1 MTFIFLIA
9 VLFAVPYLSYK
20 TKDQIYLVEELDI
33 PRQKLYFQS
42 LVMQGILS
50 VLAFFAVRSSLVK
63 INYRSTFSPA
73 AIGVAAGIILLAW
86 LLSGI
91 RLKNEQGDAENNLKY
106 ILPRN
111 GKEQAYWLGTTFISS
126 FMEEFI
132 YRGVLF
138 AIFYQTFDGN
148 WWLGAL
154 ASAVVFG
161 FSHATQGN
169 ASVLFIIPFGIA
181 FQFLYK
187 ISGGLLLP
195 VITHFIYNTGV
206 NLFFA
211 RKILKESEK
220 VKDTEQDETSI

>member
-9 VLFAVPYLSYK
+9 VLFVVPYLSYK
-20 TKDQIYLVEELDI
+20 SKDQIHLVEALDI

-50 VLAFFAVRSSLVK
+50 VLAFFALRSSLVK
-63 INYRSTFSPA
+63 INYLSTFSPES
-73 AIGVAAGIILLAW
+73 IGVAVGIIVLAW
-86 LLSGI
+86 VLSGI
-91 RLKNEQGDAENNLKY
+91 RLKNEQGDTENSLRY

-126 FMEEFI
+126 FMEEYI

-138 AIFYQTFDGN
+138 LIFFQTFEHN
-148 WWLGAL
+148 WWLAAL

-161 FSHATQGN
+161 FSHATQGIT
-169 ASVLFIIPFGIA
+169 SILFIIPFGLA
-181 FQFLYK
+181 FQFLFK
-187 ISGGLLLP
+187 LSGGLLLP

-206 NLFFA
+206 NLFFS
-211 RKILKESEK
+211 RQILNQKK
-220 VKDTEQDETSI
+220 QDPPEQDPY